1 MDASFDTERL
11 GYYVDNIKDCIVM
24 MASDDRLDD
33 RIAQRLDDLRGKA
46 LEPTRAIEKE
56 MAKWR
61 RGFNMKLESKRVPML
76 GRMII
81 LETCPRD
88 LTLKAFGLN
97 VSGWP
102 TAVRGTGEYEQEYVK
117 TPRKGTKRWKSLM
130 EAVDRLFEYTK
141 KQWKL
146 HCTEELDKLQP
157 AWELAAA
164 AAPPEKEL
172 WMRAVREVVGETISE
187 LDDAIR
193 HVAGRHYNRTMEELL
208 EEPNYCDQL
217 DDLYEYAMA
226 SRTYFCQSVCDA
238 VPEWCARALA
248 AYPTN

>member
-1 MDASFDTERL
+1 
-11 GYYVDNIKDCIVM
+11 M

-117 TPRKGTKRWKSLM
+117 TPRKGTKRWKSLIAPKSLISYSRPGNWPLPLPRQRRNFGCGQCGRWSAKQSASLTM
-130 EAVDRLFEYTK
+130 PFGTSLAAIIIG
-141 KQWKL
+141 QWKNSSKNL
-146 HCTEELDKLQP
+146 ITVTSWMIYMNMQ
-157 AWELAAA
+157 WQAALTSVS
-164 AAPPEKEL
+164 PFVML
-172 WMRAVREVVGETISE
+172 
-187 LDDAIR
+187 
-193 HVAGRHYNRTMEELL
+193 
-208 EEPNYCDQL
+208 
-217 DDLYEYAMA
+217 
-226 SRTYFCQSVCDA
+226 CQSG
-238 VPEWCARALA
+238 VPERWRHILL
-248 AYPTN
+248 TRT